1 MSLKALSFHI
11 ILLLLLFQSP
21 FSDGKDSVDLHLL
34 NHKFNA
40 SPEEYIEVSR
50 PINHPANKTC
60 SILVLEHDFG
70 NTYGKPP
77 VEVSY
82 SPPAKCSSNW
92 DKVVLQ
98 WRVTCKGEQYDRI
111 AGVWLSGV
119 EILRTSTA
127 EPTEAGIS
135 WEVNKDI
142 TRYSTLLNKPQT
154 LVVMLENLVDST
166 YTGIY
171 HVTISF
177 HFFENHDAQFPKYP
191 APADLILPISKS
203 SPNNGGHWFW
213 LQSTSDIQ
221 SQKLLVPSNAYRAV
235 VEIYV
240 SAHVNDEFWYSN
252 PPDAYIEANNLT
264 TPRGNGDF
272 REVVCFI
279 DGVVVGAVWPFPVV
293 FTGGINPLFW
303 APVVGIG
310 AFDLPAYDLEVT
322 PFLGQL
328 LDGNPHTFGL
338 RVMDGIATWFVDAN
352 LHLWLD
358 EVSMQTLGM
367 LMDYQAPAFSPSLV
381 SNFEGLDGLFQ
392 TYGER
397 RISYCGWVKSTQGNL
412 TTHVLQIF
420 NYTNLV
426 TFENKGGTKIVKL
439 KIETTEKVTVETPL
453 ESVSSQTIS
462 NSYPLYMYSAS
473 FDKENGT
480 YLAITNISH
489 AFNKDVANV
498 FPSGST
504 FSSLKNSQ
512 NAQGS
517 MLVKDHSVLS
527 GNASTEQTYKYR
539 GSDGCYFRILSVKD
553 SKFIKDYSDTLCNYF
568 L

>member
-1 MSLKALSFHI
+1 
-11 ILLLLLFQSP
+11 
-21 FSDGKDSVDLHLL
+21 
-34 NHKFNA
+34 
-40 SPEEYIEVSR
+40 
-50 PINHPANKTC
+50 
-60 SILVLEHDFG
+60 
-70 NTYGKPP
+70 
-77 VEVSY
+77 
-82 SPPAKCSSNW
+82 
-92 DKVVLQ
+92 
-98 WRVTCKGEQYDRI
+98 
-111 AGVWLSGV
+111 
-119 EILRTSTA
+119 
-127 EPTEAGIS
+127 
-135 WEVNKDI
+135 
-142 TRYSTLLNKPQT
+142 
-154 LVVMLENLVDST
+154 
-166 YTGIY
+166 
-171 HVTISF
+171 
-177 HFFENHDAQFPKYP
+177 
-191 APADLILPISKS
+191 
-203 SPNNGGHWFW
+203 
-213 LQSTSDIQ
+213 
-221 SQKLLVPSNAYRAV
+221 
-235 VEIYV
+235 V

-264 TPRGNGDF
+264 TPRGNGAF

-358 EVSMQTLGM
+358 EVSMQSLGM

-397 RISYCGWVKSTQGNL
+397 RISYCGWVKSTQGNF

-553 SKFIKDYSDTLCNYF
+553 SKFIKDYSDTLCKYF